1 MPKGKGTYG
10 SQVGRPPEDGS
21 KRSKKTY
28 AGGGLTGYN
37 VPQPQG
43 TEWGQMRDDVGIME
57 YEEGGRPRK
66 RRGNKKY
73 AEGEN
78 PEVDKVRNEMIKLEK
93 DISSGSIDK
102 TVYKTKKK
110 IMRNKLKRLTSK

>member
-10 SQVGRPPEDGS
+10 KQVGRPPEDGS
-21 KRSKKTY
+21 KRSVKTY
-28 AGGGLTGYN
+28 AGGGVTGYN
-37 VPQPQG
+37 VPQPKWDQYG
-43 TEWGQMRDDVGIME
+43 RGVSPFRM
-57 YEEGGRPRK
+57 EEGGKVRK
-66 RRGNKKY
+66 RRGDKKY

-78 PEVDKVRNEMIKLEK
+78 PEVDKVRNEIIKLEK

-110 IMRNKLKRLTSK
+110 VMRNKLKRLTSK